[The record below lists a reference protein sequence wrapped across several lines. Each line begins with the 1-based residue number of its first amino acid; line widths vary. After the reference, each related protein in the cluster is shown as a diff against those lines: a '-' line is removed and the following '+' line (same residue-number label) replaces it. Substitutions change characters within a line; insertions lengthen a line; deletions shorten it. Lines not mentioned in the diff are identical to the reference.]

1 MGSDAEEVEVVRLG
15 DFVGPARRHAAEVI
29 SIRADD
35 LDFGVTDV
43 LVDRIEALLRAAFP
57 LLVVVSDVV
66 FPPMLSIKAGA
77 QWIRLLKLR

>member
-15 DFVGPARRHAAEVI
+15 DFVRPARRHAAEVI